1 MKRIISNIFVVLLIV
16 FITACGSNK
25 NEFVVATNAT
35 FPPYEYKDGN
45 EYRGIDI
52 EIAKEIA
59 NSLGKDL
66 RVLDIEFNSII
77 PAVVSGKADIALA
90 GMTVTD
96 EREESLNFSIPYT
109 YAVQAIVVKNNSGI
123 YSVDDLTNKIIG
135 VQTGTTGDMY
145 CTDDFGEANIK
156 RFNVATDTVQAL
168 ISDIVD
174 CVVIDDQ
181 VAKAMVSDK
190 TDLRILNSAY
200 TEEEYAIGINKNNTE
215 LLETVNSILSE
226 MKANGRLQEIINE
239 YIY

>member
-1 MKRIISNIFVVLLIV
+1 MKKIISAFFAVLLGIL
-16 FITACGSNK
+16 ITACGSNK
-25 NEFVVATNAT
+25 NQLIVATNAT

-59 NSLGKDL
+59 DSMGKEL
-66 RVLDIEFNSII
+66 KVLDIDFNSII
-77 PAVVSGKADIALA
+77 PAVVSGRADISLA
-90 GMTVTD
+90 GMTVTE
-96 EREESLNFSIPYT
+96 ERKESINFSNTYT
-109 YAVQAIVVKNNSGI
+109 YAVQAVIVKNNSNI
-123 YSVDDLTNKIIG
+123 YSVDDLRDKIIG

-145 CTDDFGEANIK
+145 CTDDFGDANIK

-190 TDLRILNSAY
+190 SDLRILNSAY
-200 TEEEYAIGINKNNTE
+200 AEEEYAIGINKNNTE
-215 LLETVNSILSE
+215 LLDTVNSILSE
-226 MKANGRLQEIINE
+226 MKANGRLQEIINK
-239 YIY
+239 YIH